1 MTRPHSPSGKDRR
14 APNVRAFAKMVE
26 LIIGF
31 GAIGVIWAL
40 FCQAVEALQAA
51 RCPTSAFA
59 FGSPRVAAIFVML
72 SPGFAAIGPGLI
84 ASNLVTG
91 VLPATRRFFDG
102 DADLRKAKRYRADQ
116 ALLMRFGMAITAAGL
131 LVSFAASQ
139 AQFCLTPNAVL
150 DRSAPWEPM
159 RSYPWS
165 AVQTVTTSCTKG
177 SKGSWYVEY
186 QLGFSDSRILDIRDG
201 ASGNAWKSQEQI
213 SKALHPVGFHFD
225 ASRVAPDCGAANV
238 DMLTR
243 RP

>member
-1 MTRPHSPSGKDRR
+1 MI
-14 APNVRAFAKMVE
+14 E
-26 LIIGF
+26 LILIF

-59 FGSPRVAAIFVML
+59 FGSPRAAAFFVML
-72 SPGFAAIGPGLI
+72 APGLAAIGPGLI

-102 DADLRKAKRYRADQ
+102 DADLRNAKRYRADQ
-116 ALLMRFGMAITAAGL
+116 ALLMRFGLAITASGL
-131 LVSFAASQ
+131 LASFAASQ

-150 DRSAPWEPM
+150 NRSAPWEPM
-159 RSYPWS
+159 RTYPWS
-165 AVQTVTTSCTKG
+165 AVQNVTTSCTKG
-177 SKGSWYVEY
+177 SKGSWNVEY
-186 QLGFSDSRILDIRDG
+186 QLGFSDGRNLDIGNG

-213 SKALHPVGFHFD
+213 SKALHPVGYHFD

-238 DMLTR
+238 EMLTQ